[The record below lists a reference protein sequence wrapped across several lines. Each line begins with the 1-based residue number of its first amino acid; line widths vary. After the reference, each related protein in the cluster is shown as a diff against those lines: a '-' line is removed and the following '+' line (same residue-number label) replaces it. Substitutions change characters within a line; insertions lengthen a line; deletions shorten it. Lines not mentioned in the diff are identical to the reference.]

1 MIANIRKTLEVVG
14 KWVHENQ
21 GVFVGFFGCLISAEV
36 YLFPKSADI
45 RLFTALAVYWIF
57 SVIGRL
63 SAVRALQLCLLL
75 FSVMS
80 VSFLFSG
87 AGVQTERIAV
97 WFILFLALGVI
108 TQWREMIS

>member
-1 MIANIRKTLEVVG
+1 MIAHIKKTVAVVG

-36 YLFPKSADI
+36 YIYPKSADI
-45 RLFTALAVYWIF
+45 RLFSGLALYWAL
-57 SVIGRL
+57 SRIGRL
-63 SAVRALQLCLLL
+63 SSIRVLQLSLIL

-87 AGVQTERIAV
+87 TGVQTERIAV
-97 WFILFLALGVI
+97 WFILFLAFGIV
-108 TQWREMIS
+108 TQWRETVS

>member
-1 MIANIRKTLEVVG
+1 MIADIRKTSAVVG
-14 KWVHENQ
+14 KWIYENQ

-36 YLFPKSADI
+36 YLFPKSADV
-45 RLFTALAVYWIF
+45 RLFTGLAVYLFF
-57 SVIGRL
+57 SRIGRL

-75 FSVMS
+75 FFVLS

-87 AGVQTERIAV
+87 TGVQTERIAV